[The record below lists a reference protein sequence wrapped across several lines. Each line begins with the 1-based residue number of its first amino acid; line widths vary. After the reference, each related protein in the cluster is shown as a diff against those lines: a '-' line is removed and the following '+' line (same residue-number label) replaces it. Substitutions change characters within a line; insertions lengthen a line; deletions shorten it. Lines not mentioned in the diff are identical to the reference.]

1 MLLSPES
8 VEVKPNTNY
17 LKVFQKVLDDAR
29 FQVII
34 EKLVQKAE
42 SGDFKSQR
50 LVIEQAQGKPTQRIE
65 VTQKADQA
73 LLKIQQLLA
82 QAGQPVEWEVVD
94 EKTVIDAPAEDDP
107 ED

>member
-1 MLLSPES
+1 MLLSPEI

-17 LKVFQKVLDDAR
+17 LKVFQRALDENRYQKIVERLIAAA
-29 FQVII
+29 
-34 EKLVQKAE
+34 EK
-42 SGDFKSQR
+42 GDLKSQR

-94 EKTVIDAPAEDDP
+94 EKTIVDAPAEDST